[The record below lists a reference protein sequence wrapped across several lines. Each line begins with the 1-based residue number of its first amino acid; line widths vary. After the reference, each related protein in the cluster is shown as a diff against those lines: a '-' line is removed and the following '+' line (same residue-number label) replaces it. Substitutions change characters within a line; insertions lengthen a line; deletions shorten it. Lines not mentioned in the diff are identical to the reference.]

1 MDFSHLYLSYTVD
14 EDEVGNTR
22 KKDRKGAKSAKK

>member
-14 EDEVGNTR
+14 GDEEGNTK
-22 KKDRKGAKSAKK
+22 KKDRKGAKSAKR